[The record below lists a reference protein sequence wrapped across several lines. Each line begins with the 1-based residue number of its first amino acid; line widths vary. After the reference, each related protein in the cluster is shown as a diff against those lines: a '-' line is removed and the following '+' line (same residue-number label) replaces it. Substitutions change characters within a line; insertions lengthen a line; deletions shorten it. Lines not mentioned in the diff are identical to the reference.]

1 MPLIALISDIHGNID
16 ALNAVMADIKSQNVE
31 EIYCL
36 GDVVGYGG
44 APGECVRTVMEN
56 STGTVMGN
64 HDEMAVLGVIIAPE
78 RVAAPLRAA
87 REELSPK
94 EKQWLTELPLRLDVQ
109 GVTLVHSSL
118 ETPRKWNYI
127 HNEEDARA
135 HFKQQ
140 KTRICFV
147 GHTHVPL
154 IARYAA
160 SNGVKCSTP
169 GMQIIDLN
177 KRALFVLNVGS
188 VGQPRDDDPRSS
200 YGLFDTEKLL
210 FQIRR
215 VPYDIAKAQAR
226 IREAGLPENNALRLE
241 MGC

>member
-1 MPLIALISDIHGNID
+1 MPKIALISDIHGNID
-16 ALNAVMADIKSQNVE
+16 ALNAVVTDIKSQSVE

-44 APGECVRTVMEN
+44 APGACVRYVMEHC
-56 STGTVMGN
+56 TGTVMGN
-64 HDEMAVLGVIIAPE
+64 HDEMAVIGVILAPE

-87 REELSPK
+87 REELSLK
-94 EKQWLTELPLRLDVQ
+94 EKKWMKELPLRQEVH
-109 GVTLVHSSL
+109 GVTMVHSSL

-147 GHTHVPL
+147 GHTHVPML
-154 IARYAA
+154 ARYSA
-160 SNGVKCSTP
+160 SNGVNCSIP
-169 GMQIIDLN
+169 DSQVINLN
-177 KRALFVLNVGS
+177 KRSLFVVNFGS
-188 VGQPRDDDPRSS
+188 VGQPRDDDPRAS

-210 FQIRR
+210 FQLRR
-215 VPYDIAKAQAR
+215 VPYDIAKAQNR
-226 IREAGLPENNALRLE
+226 IREAGLPERNANRLE
-241 MGC
+241 TGS

>member
-16 ALNAVMADIKSQNVE
+16 ALNAVIADIKSQNVE

-44 APGECVRTVMEN
+44 APGECVRSVMEN
-56 STGTVMGN
+56 CVGTVMGN

-87 REELSPK
+87 REELTPK
-94 EKQWLTELPLRLDVQ
+94 EKRWLTELPLRLDVQ

-160 SNGVKCSTP
+160 SSGVNCSTP
-169 GMQIIDLN
+169 DTQIIDLK
-177 KRALFVLNVGS
+177 KRALFVINVGS
-188 VGQPRDDDPRSS
+188 IGQPRDDDPRAS
-200 YGLFDTEKLL
+200 YGLFETEKLH

-226 IREAGLPENNALRLE
+226 IREAGLPERNADRLAT
-241 MGC
+241 GA